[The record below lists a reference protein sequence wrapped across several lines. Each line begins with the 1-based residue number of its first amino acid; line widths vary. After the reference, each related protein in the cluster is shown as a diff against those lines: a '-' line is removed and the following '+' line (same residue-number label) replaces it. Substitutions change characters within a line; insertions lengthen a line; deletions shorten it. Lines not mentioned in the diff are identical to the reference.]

1 LPLDR
6 SVATLSQSE
15 VKYIPLGKA
24 CRELLCCHL
33 FFVILKYLLGLL
45 IAVGLS
51 SHFAPEGT
59 KRFFLKFFGKTEH
72 IQISSSEFERQV
84 KTRYQS
90 EIGQL
95 ESLGFRFL
103 FVEAQTFPAPRLL
116 LGFPAVVLLMMWVKR
131 EVIAL
136 RPGLRLLT
144 ARPIFGSADN
154 STYAHP
160 SGLGSMFHTGFKD
173 GSLLVSCNYGQ
184 SRTYGVGAK
193 GPVYTRHVYK
203 AANIPGLWAH
213 HQHEVRRTL
222 TDCNPVATKMTFA
235 DYVEMI

>member
-1 LPLDR
+1 MSRTALLP
-6 SVATLSQSE
+6 S
-15 VKYIPLGKA
+15 
-24 CRELLCCHL
+24 L
-33 FFVILKYLLGLL
+33 FVSFKYLLGLL
-45 IAVGLS
+45 IAVGLIS
-51 SHFAPEGT
+51 RFAPEGT
-59 KRFFLKFFGKTEH
+59 KRFFMKSFGKTEYV
-72 IQISSSEFERQV
+72 QIPCSEFERRLKV
-84 KTRYQS
+84 RYQS
-90 EIGQL
+90 EISQL
-95 ESLGFRFL
+95 ELLGFRFL
-103 FVEAQTFPAPRLL
+103 FVEAQTFPALRLV

-136 RPGLRLLT
+136 LPGLRILT

-184 SRTYGVGAK
+184 SRTHGDGSK

-203 AANIPGLWAH
+203 LASIPDLWAH

-222 TDCNPVATKMTFA
+222 TDSNPVATKMTFA